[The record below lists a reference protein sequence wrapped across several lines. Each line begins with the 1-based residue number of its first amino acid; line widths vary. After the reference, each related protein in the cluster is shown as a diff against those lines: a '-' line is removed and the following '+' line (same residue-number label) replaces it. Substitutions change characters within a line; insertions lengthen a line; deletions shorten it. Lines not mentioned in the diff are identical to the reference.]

1 MITGFLTDYLLM
13 FSPLL
18 PGFYIALFLAVRA
31 CKADATTTS
40 LPVIYSFSHLLG
52 IIFFSIA
59 IQCGIFLNLNVF
71 NEDLF
76 FSMLILLGIISSY
89 VLTRGHLLLV
99 AFGKVV
105 TGHMA
110 FVLVLAL
117 LWGNQPIFG
126 WDALKFWMPAAV
138 DLIEVGSSQ
147 DIGWESAKAFQHRH
161 MATIPSILSWTTW
174 VFERFSQHLLTFNI
188 GFHFAFFLAV
198 FAAHH
203 WRAVTGKNSFSI
215 IGAAAVLTLPLM
227 ENHILISGYA
237 EIWLACYLTAAATAG
252 VLFLEKR
259 TRRNLLF
266 FLGLTSSIALLK
278 NIGFIFA
285 MTLGISMCLIR
296 LNEHEAERN
305 VSVIYG
311 AKVSALGY
319 ASLLVVLIALCITV
333 FNFQGAEYD
342 LAGRVLKL
350 QLNNPLEVMAFQ
362 ANALIFNSSY
372 SLLVFLFLIS
382 ASLWLRWKKESQSH
396 SSQDLLFFTTASL
409 YLIYFLGQIFTDY
422 IYFYSSPNNDT
433 SGSRLFLPIAA
444 LAMMCAPQINAMTHS
459 KKS

>member
-1 MITGFLTDYLLM
+1 M
-13 FSPLL
+13 FTPLL

-31 CKADATTTS
+31 CKADATPTS

-89 VLTRGHLLLV
+89 VLIRDRRLLV
-99 AFGKVV
+99 ALGKVAI
-105 TGHMA
+105 GHMA
-110 FVLVLAL
+110 FVFMLAL
-117 LWGNQPIFG
+117 LWGNQPVFG

-138 DLIEVGSSQ
+138 DLIDVGSSQ
-147 DIGWESAKAFQHRH
+147 DIGWRSAKALQHRH
-161 MATIPSILSWTTW
+161 MATIPSILSWTAW
-174 VFERFSQHLLTFNI
+174 VFERFSQQLLTFNI

-203 WRAVTGKNSFSI
+203 WRKVTGKISFSI
-215 IGAAAVLTLPLM
+215 LGATAVLTLPLM
-227 ENHILISGYA
+227 ESHILISGYA
-237 EIWLACYLTAAATAG
+237 EIWLACYLAAAATAG
-252 VLFLEKR
+252 VMFLEER
-259 TRRNLLF
+259 TRINLLF

-285 MTLGISMCLIR
+285 LTLGASMFLIR
-296 LNEHEAERN
+296 LNEQETERS
-305 VSVIYG
+305 VSFNHGTTV
-311 AKVSALGY
+311 KALGY
-319 ASLLVVLIALCITV
+319 SSLLVLLVALCITL
-333 FNFQGAEYD
+333 FNSQGAEYD

-350 QLNNPLEVMAFQ
+350 QLNNPLEVLAFQ

-382 ASLWLRWKKESQSH
+382 LYLWVKQRRECQSH
-396 SSQDLLFFTTASL
+396 SPRDLLFFTTISL
-409 YLIYFLGQIFTDY
+409 YLIYSFGQLFTDY
-422 IYFYSSPNNDT
+422 IYFYSSLDNDT

-444 LAMMCAPQINAMTHS
+444 LAIMCAPQVNNLIS
-459 KKS
+459 SEKS